1 MNRKGETIGGGWF
14 FIFLELYE
22 LKNARQL
29 PFLLAQRTLTL
40 KVRES
45 CVLSPMK
52 AHHYEGYKLKESA
65 S

>member
-1 MNRKGETIGGGWF
+1 MNRKGRPLEEDGF
-14 FIFLELYE
+14 FIFFELYE
-22 LKNARQL
+22 LKNAYQL
-29 PFLLAQRTLTL
+29 MFLLAQRTLTL